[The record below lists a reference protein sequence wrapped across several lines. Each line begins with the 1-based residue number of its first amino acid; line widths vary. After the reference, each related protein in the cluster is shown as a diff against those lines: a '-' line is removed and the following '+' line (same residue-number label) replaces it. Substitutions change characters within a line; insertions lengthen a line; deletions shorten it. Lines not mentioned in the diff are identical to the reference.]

1 MIESYY
7 GKVDA
12 PLRSKQS
19 LKIGYGDG
27 DAVAFD
33 FYIPSGQDVDVSFLK
48 LIFSTK
54 SVNLEDIE
62 CESPFPSTR
71 HATKSVPPV
80 NVDEWGSILISIAL
94 KGRRSRQV

>member
-19 LKIGYGDG
+19 LKIGYGSA
-27 DAVAFD
+27 DADAFD
-33 FYIPSGQDVDVSFLK
+33 FYIPHGQDVDVSFLK
-48 LIFSTK
+48 LIFSTTP
-54 SVNLEDIE
+54 VNLEDVE
-62 CESPFPSTR
+62 CESPFLSTD

-80 NVDEWGSILISIAL
+80 NVDECGSILIPIAQ
-94 KGRRSRQV
+94 KRRSRKV